1 MNIEKKKVCD
11 GREEGIAG
19 QIYLGNAAN
28 HILS

>member
-1 MNIEKKKVCD
+1 MNIEKKVCD